1 VAVSEVPQVT
11 VRAQPTVETEA
22 PPPPPDSAKH
32 TTPLEMPAT
41 VAINSTI
48 KEANPLSLGGLPQL
62 LAGIDG
68 LIGPPPPPVLA
79 AEARKVAVGA
89 GAGAEAAAADASVAW
104 LDAMREEHT
113 ERADSTAPWEAQH
126 DITGPQARRPARR
139 PARRS
144 PCSHG
149 HPPPRAH
156 PLAQGCPGGEPPLEW
171 VPGRGCGGPLVS
183 SGPPTPP
190 PLATQE
196 TGNYGVLT
204 TSAIEFLFVVDPLDA
219 AKVRLRKYCAA

>member
-1 VAVSEVPQVT
+1 MAVSEVPQVT
-11 VRAQPTVETEA
+11 VHAQPTVETEA
-22 PPPPPDSAKH
+22 PQRPPDSAKH
-32 TTPLEMPAT
+32 TTPLEVPAT

-113 ERADSTAPWEAQH
+113 ERADSTVPWEAQH
-126 DITGPQARRPARR
+126 DHRAPARLPARR
-139 PARRS
+139 PSSLQPLRPRPPTAAG
-144 PCSHG
+144 PPACSG
-149 HPPPRAH
+149 
-156 PLAQGCPGGEPPLEW
+156 LAGGEPPLEW
-171 VPGRGCGGPLVS
+171 VPGRGCGPLVS
-183 SGPPTPP
+183 SGAPTLP

-219 AKVRLRKYCAA
+219 AKVRLRHAA

>member
-11 VRAQPTVETEA
+11 VRAQPTVKTEA

-32 TTPLEMPAT
+32 TTPLEVPAT

-113 ERADSTAPWEAQH
+113 ERADSTMPWEAQH
-126 DITGPQARRPARR
+126 DHRAPARLPARR
-139 PARRS
+139 PSSPQPLRPWPPTAAGPPACSGLPRR
-144 PCSHG
+144 
-149 HPPPRAH
+149 RASF
-156 PLAQGCPGGEPPLEW
+156 G
-171 VPGRGCGGPLVS
+171 VVS
-183 SGPPTPP
+183 SGAPTPP

>member
-1 VAVSEVPQVT
+1 MAVSEVPQVT
-11 VRAQPTVETEA
+11 VRAQPTVKTEA

-32 TTPLEMPAT
+32 TTPLEVPAT

-113 ERADSTAPWEAQH
+113 ERADSTVPWEAQH
-126 DITGPQARRPARR
+126 DHRAPARLPARR
-139 PARRS
+139 PSSLQPLRPRPPTAAGPPACSGLPRR
-144 PCSHG
+144 
-149 HPPPRAH
+149 RASF
-156 PLAQGCPGGEPPLEW
+156 G
-171 VPGRGCGGPLVS
+171 LVS
-183 SGPPTPP
+183 SVAPTPQ